1 MPSHI
6 VKEKTYRKAD
16 LLKVAKNE
24 VGDNFTL
31 DELIYKLVLL
41 DKINQGLDDVA
52 NGRVY
57 TKEEGRK
64 LLKRWQK

>member
-57 TKEEGRK
+57 TTEEVKAK
-64 LLKRWQK
+64 LTKWHK